1 MAYVINKSDGTALTT
16 LQDATVDN
24 TTSITLVGRNY
35 IGYGEAQNENYLFL
49 LENFSHDTAPVRPI
63 AGQLWHDNTI
73 NVIKVYDGTQWAAV
87 GSATISATAP
97 TDAPDGAL
105 WLKTPANTL
114 HTWNGTQW
122 IFIGPET
129 AEGFGTT
136 RAQSTTLLS
145 DSSISYPV
153 IKLTVND
160 SVIGILSTTA
170 FTINASN
177 AVTGF
182 TTLQAGL
189 TLSSSTVI
197 GGNLVG
203 NASTA
208 SALSISRTINGVGFD
223 GTSNITVRASTT
235 NALTAG
241 DYITG
246 SSFDG
251 STATTWNINATSA
264 NSIGTVVARNSGG
277 GFSAGLITANLAGN
291 VTGNVTASSGT
302 SRFDIV
308 EANTFIGA
316 TLSGNAFSA
325 TKLRTARNINGVAFD
340 GQTDITVP
348 AAAATLTGVSLA
360 SGIINSNLEQ
370 VGTLLSLSV
379 AGAITIN
386 TNLSLES
393 TGALSTVTALRTLKF
408 NVDDTT
414 TDAAVKIISGD
425 ASVLAGTG
433 SKGALTPDTDVS
445 VDLGKS
451 NLKWDNVHAVTFNGN
466 LIGNASTA
474 TLATTANNLPGGATG
489 SIAYQASAGTTALL
503 PAGVAGQVLHTAG
516 TVAAPYWSTPA
527 LADLTPGS
535 YLLGTAFDG
544 SAVRTFAVDATS
556 ANTADKVVARDS
568 SGNFSA
574 GTITATL
581 SGNATSATNASF
593 STTQAAND
601 SSTKIATTAFVTNA
615 ILNSKATSMTISG
628 PAPNITTPSTQFAQ
642 LIEAKIGASTVPA
655 GTNFELIINQL
666 TASSSSSFSAG
677 RFINA
682 YQWGTASVST
692 STTLTVSGTGYKLIY
707 QSNGTTW
714 NYTGTWSTI

>member
-63 AGQLWHDNTI
+63 TGQLWHDNTI

-379 AGAITIN
+379 AGAITVN

-393 TGALSTVTALRTLKF
+393 TGALSTVTAIRTLKF
-408 NVDDTT
+408 NVDDST

-628 PAPNITTPSTQFAQ
+628 PAPNTTTPSTQFAQ
-642 LIEAKIGASTVPA
+642 LIQAKIGASTVPA

>member
-1 MAYVINKSDGTALTT
+1 M
-16 LQDATVDN
+16 
-24 TTSITLVGRNY
+24 
-35 IGYGEAQNENYLFL
+35 
-49 LENFSHDTAPVRPI
+49 
-63 AGQLWHDNTI
+63 
-73 NVIKVYDGTQWAAV
+73 
-87 GSATISATAP
+87 
-97 TDAPDGAL
+97 
-105 WLKTPANTL
+105 
-114 HTWNGTQW
+114 
-122 IFIGPET
+122 
-129 AEGFGTT
+129 
-136 RAQSTTLLS
+136 S

-379 AGAITIN
+379 AGAITVN

-393 TGALSTVTALRTLKF
+393 TGALSTVTAIRTLKF

-628 PAPNITTPSTQFAQ
+628 PAPNTTTPSTQFAQ
-642 LIEAKIGASTVPA
+642 LIQAKIGASTVPA

>member
-1 MAYVINKSDGTALTT
+1 
-16 LQDATVDN
+16 
-24 TTSITLVGRNY
+24 
-35 IGYGEAQNENYLFL
+35 
-49 LENFSHDTAPVRPI
+49 
-63 AGQLWHDNTI
+63 
-73 NVIKVYDGTQWAAV
+73 
-87 GSATISATAP
+87 
-97 TDAPDGAL
+97 
-105 WLKTPANTL
+105 
-114 HTWNGTQW
+114 
-122 IFIGPET
+122 
-129 AEGFGTT
+129 
-136 RAQSTTLLS
+136 
-145 DSSISYPV
+145 
-153 IKLTVND
+153 
-160 SVIGILSTTA
+160 
-170 FTINASN
+170 
-177 AVTGF
+177 
-182 TTLQAGL
+182 
-189 TLSSSTVI
+189 
-197 GGNLVG
+197 
-203 NASTA
+203 
-208 SALSISRTINGVGFD
+208 
-223 GTSNITVRASTT
+223 
-235 NALTAG
+235 
-241 DYITG
+241 
-246 SSFDG
+246 
-251 STATTWNINATSA
+251 
-264 NSIGTVVARNSGG
+264 
-277 GFSAGLITANLAGN
+277 
-291 VTGNVTASSGT
+291 
-302 SRFDIV
+302 
-308 EANTFIGA
+308 
-316 TLSGNAFSA
+316 
-325 TKLRTARNINGVAFD
+325 
-340 GQTDITVP
+340 
-348 AAAATLTGVSLA
+348 
-360 SGIINSNLEQ
+360 
-370 VGTLLSLSV
+370 
-379 AGAITIN
+379 
-386 TNLSLES
+386 
-393 TGALSTVTALRTLKF
+393 
-408 NVDDTT
+408 VDDTT
-414 TDAAVKIISGD
+414 TDAAIKIISGD

-474 TLATTANNLPGGATG
+474 TLATTATNLPGGATG

-516 TVAAPYWSTPA
+516 TAAAPYWSTPA

-544 SAVRTFAVDATS
+544 SAVRTFAVDATA

-628 PAPNITTPSTQFAQ
+628 PAPNTTTPSTQFAQ
-642 LIEAKIGASTVPA
+642 LIEAKIGASTVPV